1 MEGWIK
7 QTISFSVIILVV
19 VGAIF
24 YIEFS
29 KTKRMYSLQ
38 DECIE
43 EYKSKLD
50 GKQISYY
57 AEEDCE
63 QKVCEG
69 FGLDLPGH
77 GNWAKAVIYCGGK
90 NGGSVIVRMPQ
101 YSDNQICEDY
111 FIARWKQALCLESIG
126 YINELT

>member
-24 YIEFS
+24 YIEFA

-43 EYKSKLD
+43 EYESKLD
-50 GKQISYY
+50 DKQITW
-57 AEEDCE
+57 ADEDNCE
-63 QKVCEG
+63 QEICEG
-69 FGLDLPGH
+69 FDLDLPGH
-77 GNWAKAVIYCGGK
+77 SNWAKAVIYCGGK

-101 YSDNQICEDY
+101 YSDNQTCEDY
-111 FIARWKQALCLESIG
+111 FRARWGQALCLESIG
-126 YINELT
+126 YIDEIS